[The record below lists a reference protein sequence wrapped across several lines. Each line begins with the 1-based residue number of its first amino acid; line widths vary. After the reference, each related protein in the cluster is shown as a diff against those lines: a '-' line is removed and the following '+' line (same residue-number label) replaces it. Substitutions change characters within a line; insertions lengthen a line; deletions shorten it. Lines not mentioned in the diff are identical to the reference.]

1 MTSVRGVERYRT
13 SRLGEDRRGRAA
25 SAAEH
30 PVRIVAVGVRDR
42 SSAAGAG
49 GPPMTWLVSDAM
61 TRTLITN
68 GQIFDGSGAEPAAA
82 AIAVEGDRIVALG
95 NGLDGDEVVDA
106 TGKTVV
112 PGMFDCHTH
121 VMMSGVDM
129 LKMLSRPFSLPFFQA
144 VGNLRT
150 TVECGITS
158 VRDAGGADLGVA
170 EAIRRGL
177 VLGPRMQI
185 SITALSQT
193 GGHGDGWLA
202 CGASLKVTHPGA
214 PSGIID
220 GPEEVRRKVRE
231 VIRAGADVIKVMTS
245 GGVLSPRDDPRHGHF
260 RDDEIAMMVEEA
272 TAAGR
277 FVMSHAQAADGIKA
291 AVRNGVRSIEHG
303 IYLDDEGIELMLDRG
318 AWLVPTLV
326 APRAVL
332 EIAANG
338 GGLMPE
344 LVAKA
349 RMVADVH
356 TDAVRRAVAAGVK
369 IAMGTDSGVGA
380 HGNNLDELRLMVECG
395 MTPAAALH
403 ATTKSAAEL
412 CGVDDELGTIEP
424 GKRADLTFFN
434 GYVLDLVPKGGETM
448 C

>member
-1 MTSVRGVERYRT
+1 
-13 SRLGEDRRGRAA
+13 
-25 SAAEH
+25 
-30 PVRIVAVGVRDR
+30 
-42 SSAAGAG
+42 
-49 GPPMTWLVSDAM
+49 M
-61 TRTLITN
+61 TRTLITG
-68 GQIFDGSGAEPAAA
+68 GQVFDGTGSDPAVADVV
-82 AIAVEGDRIVALG
+82 VEGERIVAVG
-95 NGLDGDEVVDA
+95 TGLDGDEVVDA
-106 TGKTVV
+106 TGQTVL
-112 PGMFDCHTH
+112 PGLFDCHTH
-121 VMMSGVDM
+121 VMMSGVDLM
-129 LKMLSRPFSLPFFQA
+129 RILNTPFSLRFFEA
-144 VGNLRT
+144 MGNLRT

-170 EAIRRGL
+170 EAVRRGL
-177 VLGPRMQI
+177 ILGPRMQI
-185 SITALSQT
+185 AVTALSQT
-193 GGHGDGWLA
+193 GGHGDDWMP
-202 CGASLKVTHPGA
+202 CGVSLNLEYPGM
-214 PSGIID
+214 PSSIVD
-220 GPEEVRRKVRE
+220 GPFDARRRTRE
-231 VIRAGADVIKVMTS
+231 VIRSGANVLKIMTS

-260 RDDEIAMMVEEA
+260 RDDEIAEMVAEA
-272 TAAGR
+272 TAAGL

-412 CGVDDELGTIEP
+412 CGVADELGTIEP
-424 GKRADLTFFN
+424 
-434 GYVLDLVPKGGETM
+434 
-448 C
+448 